1 MGTKVKDTGSKS
13 TAGAK
18 HVRLTKR
25 LLRSKIL
32 LLLKKQK
39 EEDRTRRSRQIQGKL
54 LRSKA
59 FQKAKTVM
67 FYIALNGE
75 VDTGRMIEIARK
87 SGKKVAVPV
96 CRKKALTIKPCILD
110 GHGGLIRGPYGVIEP
125 AVKMPARLEELG
137 LVIVPGLAFDR
148 NGNRL
153 GRGKGYYDRFLKL
166 LPKDTPSVGLAFD
179 FQILP
184 VVPTAPHDVS
194 VHRVISA

>member
-1 MGTKVKDTGSKS
+1 MGTEAKVSRQKKASGKKD
-13 TAGAK
+13 
-18 HVRLTKR
+18 VRLTKR
-25 LLRSKIL
+25 LLRSKII

-39 EEDRTRRSRQIQGKL
+39 EEDRNRRSRQIQGKL

-110 GHGGLIRGPYGVIEP
+110 GHGGLIMGPYGVIEP
-125 AVKMPARLEELG
+125 AVKRCVRLEELD
-137 LVIVPGLAFDR
+137 LVITPGLAFDR
-148 NGNRL
+148 KGNRL
-153 GRGKGYYDRFLKL
+153 GRGKGYYDRFLRL